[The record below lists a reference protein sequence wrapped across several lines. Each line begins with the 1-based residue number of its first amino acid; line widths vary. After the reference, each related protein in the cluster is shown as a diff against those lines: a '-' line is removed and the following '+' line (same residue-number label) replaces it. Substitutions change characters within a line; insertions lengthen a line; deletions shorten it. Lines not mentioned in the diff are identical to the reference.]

1 MHDRFV
7 MFSELTLQRGIASS
21 WFTHEEHVMIKHLA
35 IIAVAAAGISS
46 AIPAK
51 AQDIGVG
58 VGPGG
63 VTVGAVGRDRYRDDY
78 DRGYYR
84 DRRDRNETVI
94 IKRSRDRDRGYYDG
108 GVERRTVIERY

>member
-1 MHDRFV
+1 
-7 MFSELTLQRGIASS
+7 
-21 WFTHEEHVMIKHLA
+21 MIKHLA

-84 DRRDRNETVI
+84 DRNETVI

>member
-1 MHDRFV
+1 
-7 MFSELTLQRGIASS
+7 
-21 WFTHEEHVMIKHLA
+21 MIRQIA

-63 VTVGAVGRDRYRDDY
+63 VTVGAVRGDRYRDRDRDY
-78 DRGYYR
+78 DRDRSY
-84 DRRDRNETVI
+84 DRRDRGETVI
-94 IKRSRDRDRGYYDG
+94 IKRDRDRDRDYD
-108 GVERRTVIERY
+108 RRPGDRY

>member
-1 MHDRFV
+1 
-7 MFSELTLQRGIASS
+7 MFSELTLQRGIATS

-35 IIAVAAAGISS
+35 IIAVAAAGIGS

-51 AQDIGVG
+51 AQDVGVA

>member
-1 MHDRFV
+1 
-7 MFSELTLQRGIASS
+7 
-21 WFTHEEHVMIKHLA
+21 MIKHLA

-46 AIPAK
+46 AVPAK

-63 VTVGAVGRDRYRDDY
+63 VTVGAVGRDRYRDRDY
-78 DRGYYR
+78 DRDYYR

-94 IKRSRDRDRGYYDG
+94 IKRGRDRGDRYYDG
-108 GVERRTVIERY
+108 DRRVIERY

>member
-1 MHDRFV
+1 
-7 MFSELTLQRGIASS
+7 
-21 WFTHEEHVMIKHLA
+21 MIKHLA

-58 VGPGG
+58 VGPNG

-78 DRGYYR
+78 DRDYRR
-84 DRRDRNETVI
+84 DRRDRNETVV
-94 IKRSRDRDRGYYDG
+94 IKRGRDRDRDYYDNG
-108 GVERRTVIERY
+108 ERRTVIERY

>member
-1 MHDRFV
+1 
-7 MFSELTLQRGIASS
+7 
-21 WFTHEEHVMIKHLA
+21 MIKQLA

-46 AIPAK
+46 AVPAS

-58 VGPGG
+58 VGPRG

-78 DRGYYR
+78 DRGDYR

-94 IKRSRDRDRGYYDG
+94 IKRSRDRDRDYDRG
-108 GVERRTVIERY
+108 ERRTVIERY